1 MIWKPVEVTT
11 EEMEK
16 YKREYSEQA
25 EVYRKF
31 GHDREEAVRF
41 IVDSAKPF
49 KAPVLDIGTGKGYAA
64 VELAKRGVNVTT
76 IDISEEDIRIA
87 YLNALSAEVDSL
99 IEYHIVEPGKLPFD
113 DKSFNLVTMVSVL
126 HHLKSIEEVLPE
138 ISRVLIPGGRL
149 LVSDFT
155 NEGFEMLDRIHE
167 ARGGMHPR
175 ENMETMDEIVAKMRG
190 YNLCCLSRDIR
201 FHQHVVL
208 AERV

>member
-1 MIWKPVEVTT
+1 MIWKPAEVTT
-11 EEMEK
+11 EEIEK
-16 YKREYSEQA
+16 YRKEYSEQA

-49 KAPVLDIGTGKGYAA
+49 KAPVLDIGTGKGYAS
-64 VELAKRGVNVTT
+64 VELARRGINVTT

-87 YLNALSAEVDSL
+87 YLNALNAEVDSL
-99 IEYHIVEPGKLPFD
+99 IEYHIVEQGKLPFD

-126 HHLKSIEEVLPE
+126 HHLTSIEEVLPE

-155 NEGFEMLDRIHE
+155 NEGFEILDRIHE

-175 ENMETMDEIVAKMRG
+175 ANMETMDEIVTKMRD
-190 YNLCCLSRDIR
+190 YNLVCVSRDIR